1 MRDDVRYALAI
12 GPSSKVEDRTI
23 DITTTGRSSGSPLRI
38 EIVFYRIEV
47 SIHLSGV
54 PAPRPGSAHRM
65 ISKPPSIVRTCR

>member
-38 EIVFYRIEV
+38 EIVFE
-47 SIHLSGV
+47 
-54 PAPRPGSAHRM
+54 PADFYQSHGSTGL
-65 ISKPPSIVRTCR
+65 KFPFT